1 MDKKEMINR
10 TVHHLGRGGA
20 IGEQMDG
27 AALLGMNINKFQNHL
42 RQVKGMNFFQFDD
55 LVTLTVTSQTP
66 YIAQYLAERINHV
79 VVPMPEVSELDSV
92 DMFDCHLQ
100 LNAVK
105 GMLDKAI
112 EEAKADGVFDAAERK
127 AITEL
132 KQKYQATFEAFMLKL
147 DALYAEDV

>member
-1 MDKKEMINR
+1 MINR